1 MNVNDISNAGDM
13 LAELFTPKGGSGHS
27 MGFATVKSISGA
39 KVTVSMS
46 GTTLSGLPMTTGCSS
61 AKAGDRCIVET
72 IGPQAIVTGIIAK

>member
-27 MGFATVKSISGA
+27 VGFGTVKSVSGA
-39 KVTVSMS
+39 TLAVAIS
-46 GTTLSGLPMTTGCSS
+46 GTTLSGLPMTTACSA

-72 IGPQAIVTGIIAK
+72 IGPQAIVTGLIAK

>member
-1 MNVNDISNAGDM
+1 MNVNDISNAGDV
-13 LAELFTPKGGSGHS
+13 LAELFTPKDGSGHS
-27 MGFATVKSISGA
+27 MGFATVKAVSGA

-46 GTTLSGLPMTTGCSS
+46 GATLSGLPMTTDCSS